1 MKDPPRDVRDLDDV
15 EVYAT
20 LAAQLADPSADRA
33 ALLAAHG
40 LDEERWEALDD
51 AWQARLSEADD
62 EDGEDVG
69 VPPLVAAYAE
79 TFARA
84 QRARARSELTFD
96 RFLEA
101 ARAMKRG
108 TDMATVLSRLDL
120 TLEDYLSAQQ
130 RWTAAMLEDEELMA
144 RFQRAMR

>member
-1 MKDPPRDVRDLDDV
+1 MKDPSQDV

-20 LAAQLADPSADRA
+20 LSARLADPGADRA
-33 ALLAAHG
+33 ALLAEHG
-40 LDEERWEALDD
+40 LDEASWEALDD
-51 AWQARLSEADD
+51 AWQARIEEADED
-62 EDGEDVG
+62 DGEEVG
-69 VPPLVAAYAE
+69 VPPLVAAFAE
-79 TFARA
+79 TFARV
-84 QRARARSELTFD
+84 QRSRAKSELSFE

-130 RWTAAMLEDEELMA
+130 RWTAAMLEDDELMA

>member
-1 MKDPPRDVRDLDDV
+1 MKDPARDV
-15 EVYAT
+15 EAFAM
-20 LAAQLADPSADRA
+20 LAAQLSDPSADRA
-33 ALLAAHG
+33 AILAEHG

-51 AWQARLSEADD
+51 AWQARFSEAEDD
-62 EDGEDVG
+62 DSEEVG
-69 VPPLVAAYAE
+69 VPPLVASYAE
-79 TFARA
+79 AFARA
-84 QRARARSELTFD
+84 QRARARSALSFE

-144 RFQRAMR
+144 RFQRAMT

>member
-1 MKDPPRDVRDLDDV
+1 MKDPARDV
-15 EVYAT
+15 EAFAT

-40 LDEERWEALDD
+40 LDEDGWEALDD
-51 AWQARLSEADD
+51 AWQARLSEADEGDD
-62 EDGEDVG
+62 EEAG
-69 VPPLVAAYAE
+69 VPPLVVAFAE
-79 TFARA
+79 AFARA
-84 QRARARSELTFD
+84 QRARARSELSFE

-101 ARAMKRG
+101 ARAMRRG
-108 TDMATVLSRLDL
+108 TDMATVLSRLDM

-130 RWTAAMLEDEELMA
+130 RWTAAMLEDEELLS

>member
-1 MKDPPRDVRDLDDV
+1 MKAPPQGVDDV
-15 EVYAT
+15 EAYAT

-33 ALLAAHG
+33 ALLAEHG
-40 LDEERWEALDD
+40 LDEAGWEALDD

-69 VPPLVAAYAE
+69 VPPLVVAFAE
-79 TFARA
+79 AFARA
-84 QRARARSELTFD
+84 QRARAKSELSFE

-101 ARAMKRG
+101 ARELKRG

-120 TLEDYLSAQQ
+120 TLEDYLGAQQ
-130 RWTAAMLEDEELMA
+130 RWTAAMLEDEALMA
-144 RFQRAMR
+144 QFQRAMR

>member
-1 MKDPPRDVRDLDDV
+1 MKDPPQSAQNVDDV
-15 EVYAT
+15 EAYAT

-40 LDEERWEALDD
+40 LDEAGWEALDD

-62 EDGEDVG
+62 DDGEEVG
-69 VPPLVAAYAE
+69 VPPLVVAYAE
-79 TFARA
+79 TFARV
-84 QRARARSELTFD
+84 QRARAKSELSFE

-101 ARAMKRG
+101 ARGLKRG

-130 RWTAAMLEDEELMA
+130 RWTAAMLEDEALMA

>member
-1 MKDPPRDVRDLDDV
+1 MKDPPRGVDDV
-15 EVYAT
+15 EGYAT
-20 LAAQLADPSADRA
+20 LSARLADPSADRA

-40 LDEERWEALDD
+40 LDEDSWEALDD
-51 AWQARLSEADD
+51 AWQARLSEADEDDD
-62 EDGEDVG
+62 EEVG
-69 VPPLVAAYAE
+69 VPPLVAAFAE
-79 TFARA
+79 TFARV
-84 QRARARSELTFD
+84 QRARSKGELSFE

-130 RWTAAMLEDEELMA
+130 RWTAAMLEDEALMA

>member
-1 MKDPPRDVRDLDDV
+1 MKDPARDV
-15 EVYAT
+15 EAFAT

-33 ALLAAHG
+33 ALLAEHG

-51 AWQARLSEADD
+51 AWQARFSEADGD
-62 EDGEDVG
+62 DGDDVG
-69 VPPLVAAYAE
+69 VPPLVAAFAE
-79 TFARA
+79 TFARV
-84 QRARARSELTFD
+84 QRARARSALSFE

-108 TDMATVLSRLDL
+108 TDMATVLGRLDL

-144 RFQRAMR
+144 RFQRAMT